1 MITEF
6 IPAASFAYTMK
17 ILGGVLSGELNEE
30 GQQRLN
36 LDQDQANFDRERD
49 EARRRAEADRDG
61 APEEEEGNDQEQPLV
76 DPAAAH

>member
-17 ILGGVLSGELNEE
+17 ILAGVLSGELNAE
-30 GQQRLN
+30 GQQRQN
-36 LDQDQANFDRERD
+36 QNQDQANFDRERD

-61 APEEEEGNDQEQPLV
+61 DPEEGND
-76 DPAAAH
+76 